1 MYMNSDDMA
10 VHIFKKTPL
19 GIIQGLELF
28 RVMSAIIMY
37 CQYLK
42 PLEVRLISIRGRG
55 PQLIQV
61 CVLVIKV

>member
-37 CQYLK
+37 CQYMYLK

-55 PQLIQV
+55 P
-61 CVLVIKV
+61 

>member
-55 PQLIQV
+55 R
-61 CVLVIKV
+61 

>member
-42 PLEVRLISIRGRG
+42 PLEVRLISIIGRG
-55 PQLIQV
+55 P
-61 CVLVIKV
+61 

>member
-19 GIIQGLELF
+19 GGLELF

-37 CQYLK
+37 CQYMYLK

-55 PQLIQV
+55 P
-61 CVLVIKV
+61 

>member
-42 PLEVRLISIRGRG
+42 VETIRS
-55 PQLIQV
+55 
-61 CVLVIKV
+61 

>member
-1 MYMNSDDMA
+1 MYINSDDMA

-42 PLEVRLISIRGRG
+42 LLEVRLI
-55 PQLIQV
+55 
-61 CVLVIKV
+61 

>member
-1 MYMNSDDMA
+1 MYMNSDDTV

-28 RVMSAIIMY
+28 RVMSAIILY

-55 PQLIQV
+55 P
-61 CVLVIKV
+61 